1 MTLQNRP
8 IKSLKSIRGS
18 ALISNINDI
27 LTSFYGVGILGI
39 FTFLAFAF
47 SLELEFYTFVVLY
60 TIYVGIFAD
69 DFTPLMPLFIF
80 CYIAPSK
87 ANNPGLQTDGLF
99 YGSTATYLVTIVA
112 IAVVVLLV
120 RIVFDKEMGARR
132 LFTKKRALLPG
143 MLVLGASYLL
153 SGILHPQY
161 AEYAKGNLTFAAI
174 QFVSVILLYFIFSAT
189 VDWDYFDFEY
199 IAFIGLVMGFV
210 VSAEVGFIY
219 FTGDIIQNGVIGDR
233 YLIQTGWGCYNN
245 IGAIISMSIPFA
257 FYFASRKRGSTA
269 FLAIACLLFI
279 AVVFTGSRGSL
290 VGAILAFGISFIYTF
305 IKCEN
310 KREFRIASFVLF
322 AVLVAGAWVAREKL
336 AGIFQNIPN
345 IFNNDGGS
353 ISVSD
358 SGRLE
363 YYKNGIQVYLK
374 NPIFGQSFYPMEQDL
389 CSFSVVPEFI
399 SFFPPRWHNT
409 IIQMMASCG
418 TVGILAYLYH
428 RFSTVMLYCKK
439 RTKNNTYLL
448 FCLGT
453 LLCMSLLDCHFFNVG
468 PVLFYSTVLAV
479 FEFALE
485 KPKYP
490 CRYL

>member
-1 MTLQNRP
+1 MTLSNKP
-8 IKSLKSIRGS
+8 IKSLKSIRSS

-27 LTSFYGVGILGI
+27 ITSFYGVGILGI

-87 ANNPGLQTDGLF
+87 SNNPGMQTDGLF
-99 YGSTATYLVTIVA
+99 YGSSATYLVTIVT
-112 IAVVVLLV
+112 IAVVVLLA
-120 RIVFDKEMGARR
+120 RIIFDKEMGLRR
-132 LFTKKRALLPG
+132 LFTQKRVLLPS
-143 MLVLGASYLL
+143 MLVLGVSYLL

-161 AEYAKGNLTFAAI
+161 AEYAKSNLTFASI

-189 VDWDYFDFEY
+189 VNWDYFDFEY

-219 FTGDIIQNGVIGDR
+219 LTEDIIQNGVIGDR

-257 FYFASRKRGSTA
+257 FYFASRKSGSAA
-269 FLAIACLLFI
+269 FLAVACFLFI
-279 AVVFTGSRGSL
+279 VVVFTGSRGSL
-290 VGAILAFGISFIYTF
+290 LGAIFAFVTSFIYTF

-322 AVLVAGAWVAREKL
+322 AVLIAGAWVAREKL
-336 AGIFQNIPN
+336 EGIFQNIPN
-345 IFNNDGGS
+345 IFNNIGGS
-353 ISVSD
+353 VTVGD
-358 SGRLE
+358 SGRLD

-374 NPIFGQSFYPMEQDL
+374 NPIFGQSFYPMEEDL

-399 SFFPPRWHNT
+399 SFFPPRWHST
-409 IIQMMASCG
+409 LIQMMASCG

-428 RFSTVMLYCKK
+428 RLSTIVLYCKK
-439 RTKNNTYLL
+439 CTKNNTYLF
-448 FCLGT
+448 FCAGT
-453 LLCMSLLDCHFFNVG
+453 LVGMSLLDCHFFNVG

-479 FEFALE
+479 AEFALE
-485 KPKYP
+485 KPKYL